1 MIQKYISREA
11 SQDAATHSPYKGT
24 AKEFEGDVTL
34 QRIVWSEDSSQLE
47 LLGVWFRDGARTY
60 PHIHDVD
67 QVLHIVEG
75 NGVVADENE
84 TLLVQAGDV
93 ITVHAGKWHWHG
105 AQPHRDMMHISIR
118 KQGSSTNWEVEEKN
132 WRGVFEELEKQGNQ
146 GK

>member
-1 MIQKYISREA
+1 MIHKHISHSH

-24 AKEFEGDVTL
+24 VKEFEGDVTL

-47 LLGVWFRDGARTY
+47 LLAVWFRDGARTL

-67 QVLHIVEG
+67 QALHIVEG
-75 NGVVADENE
+75 DGVVADENE
-84 TLLVQAGDV
+84 TLLVKAGDV
-93 ITVHAGKWHWHG
+93 VTVHAGKWHWHG

-132 WRGVFEELEKQGNQ
+132 WREVYEELEKEGN
-146 GK
+146 